1 MGNFCYIREKP
12 LQSSLQPSATSKS
25 GLSAESPFLL
35 QNHYNNGEE
44 NRKVLKPDIQKMP
57 IAKLTIEL
65 EIPHAQ
71 SLKDRRQVVRSIKD
85 KLRHSF
91 NLSIAELDD
100 GIVWNRATLGIAA
113 ISSSTSYLTGQI
125 QIIDDAI
132 HRLAA
137 GLSAEITDSY
147 AEILPE

>member
-1 MGNFCYIREKP
+1 MGRGPARI
-12 LQSSLQPSATSKS
+12 SA
-25 GLSAESPFLL
+25 G
-35 QNHYNNGEE
+35 
-44 NRKVLKPDIQKMP
+44 DQKMP

-65 EIPHAQ
+65 AIPCAQ

-85 KLRHSF
+85 KLRYSF

-100 GIVWNRATLGIAA
+100 GVVWNRATLGIAA
-113 ISSSTSYLTGQI
+113 ISSSTSYLTGQT
-125 QIIDDAI
+125 QLIDNAV

-137 GLSAEITDSY
+137 GLSAEILDSY

>member
-1 MGNFCYIREKP
+1 M
-12 LQSSLQPSATSKS
+12 
-25 GLSAESPFLL
+25 ESESC
-35 QNHYNNGEE
+35 N
-44 NRKVLKPDIQKMP
+44 VLKSDIQKMP

>member
-1 MGNFCYIREKP
+1 MIILSKGNPQE
-12 LQSSLQPSATSKS
+12 AT
-25 GLSAESPFLL
+25 
-35 QNHYNNGEE
+35 
-44 NRKVLKPDIQKMP
+44 MP
-57 IAKLTIEL
+57 IARMTLEI

-71 SLKDRRQVVRSIKD
+71 SLKDRRQVVRSMKE

-113 ISSSTSYLTGQI
+113 ISNSNSYLTGQME
-125 QIIDDAI
+125 QIDRAA
-132 HRLAA
+132 HSMAA

-147 AEILPE
+147 AEILTE